1 MKIKHGKI
9 KREVSAKVIHLPLT
23 TGSAS
28 QKCLEIR
35 AKRVRENERVM
46 QYISYNPLMKEL
58 LLSSVSLE
66 QMEVGSQACQVYNE
80 LAIIQLPK
88 IKMASNLRP
97 TPYYENYA
105 YQAENVP
112 PRFTRDHNM
121 YPHYTSTYYLSSVPH
136 YVPKV
141 STQQSIP
148 VPVLQTKSAK
158 CTPRTKKAL
167 YILSITALI
176 VGAGISAFLIWYFVT
191 DSCFGSKIQCG
202 SLRVCVLPSQ
212 WCDGKKDCPNGED
225 ENRCVR
231 LYGPE
236 FLLEVYSSAKKIG
249 TLKTY
254 LASMPIPAT
263 TGSAN
268 ILRVNT
274 SAEDIDLYK
283 KLYNSKMCPS
293 EQVVSLR
300 CINCGNSNKHMSP
313 RNRIV
318 GGDAALPGE
327 WPWQVSLHIRRTHLC
342 GGSIITPE
350 WIVTAAHCVEG
361 VARIISHPNYDSTS
375 KNNDVALMK
384 LQSPLS
390 FNDFIQPV
398 CLPNAGMMFET
409 DQQCWISGWGAKYQG
424 GNTSKY
430 LNAAAVPLIDSSICN
445 ERYIYNGIILPTMIC
460 AGYLKGMVD
469 SCQGDSGGPLVTMK
483 NLLWWLV
490 GDTSWGTGCATQYKP
505 GVYGNI
511 TMFTEWIYRN
521 MQVLMIL
528 KIYNLNICIFQNV
541 GNILSLMKEIFQ
553 LISALQKL
561 HHCIL
566 PSNRSVRRE
575 ASLEPCFLNC
585 VCSQKLAASR
595 DSQQPGTNL
604 MHLSEA
610 ALLACICHL
619 GALYICLHK
628 FIEPFTNHA
637 LPPPAAGAPFPACMV
652 DCGT

>member
-1 MKIKHGKI
+1 MGTLF
-9 KREVSAKVIHLPLT
+9 SSLPA
-23 TGSAS
+23 G
-28 QKCLEIR
+28 
-35 AKRVRENERVM
+35 
-46 QYISYNPLMKEL
+46 
-58 LLSSVSLE
+58 
-66 QMEVGSQACQVYNE
+66 
-80 LAIIQLPK
+80 
-88 IKMASNLRP
+88 
-97 TPYYENYA
+97 
-105 YQAENVP
+105 
-112 PRFTRDHNM
+112 
-121 YPHYTSTYYLSSVPH
+121 
-136 YVPKV
+136 
-141 STQQSIP
+141 
-148 VPVLQTKSAK
+148 
-158 CTPRTKKAL
+158 TKKAL

-176 VGAGISAFLIWYFVT
+176 VGAGISAFLIWYF

-236 FLLEVYSSAKKIG
+236 FLLEVYSSTACEDLG
-249 TLKTY
+249 YNSKTY

-283 KLYNSKMCPS
+283 KLYNRC
-293 EQVVSLR
+293 VSFVL
-300 CINCGNSNKHMSP
+300 NYVLQDCGNSNKHMSP

-361 VARIISHPNYDSTS
+361 AHSDPSYWKVYAGILRQPEMVLSEGFRVARIISHPNYDSTS

-424 GNTSKY
+424 GKMSNTSKY

-521 MQVLMIL
+521 MQVT
-528 KIYNLNICIFQNV
+528 F
-541 GNILSLMKEIFQ
+541 
-553 LISALQKL
+553 
-561 HHCIL
+561 
-566 PSNRSVRRE
+566 
-575 ASLEPCFLNC
+575 
-585 VCSQKLAASR
+585 
-595 DSQQPGTNL
+595 
-604 MHLSEA
+604 
-610 ALLACICHL
+610 
-619 GALYICLHK
+619 
-628 FIEPFTNHA
+628 
-637 LPPPAAGAPFPACMV
+637 
-652 DCGT
+652 